1 LLSIGLYFTWYR
13 HLSKEITV
21 TKDRDLG

>member
-1 LLSIGLYFTWYR
+1 LLSIGLYITWYR